1 MPTMCKLLTSAL
13 AEKLYALLSEKNVL
27 LDMQKRCRKDSPGM
41 KDQLLIDKQI
51 LKHCKEHQRNLI
63 VWYID
68 YKRAYDMVPHGW
80 MTETK
85 KKVGIAYNIV
95 NLFETWRTE
104 LTACNE
110 SLWKVYIR
118 RFLRGILFHLTFLL
132 LLLYL
137 YW

>member
-1 MPTMCKLLTSAL
+1 
-13 AEKLYALLSEKNVL
+13 
-27 LDMQKRCRKDSPGM
+27 
-41 KDQLLIDKQI
+41 
-51 LKHCKEHQRNLI
+51 
-63 VWYID
+63 
-68 YKRAYDMVPHGW
+68 MVPHGW

-118 RFLRGILFHLTFLL
+118 RFFRGILFHLCFFAVVIVPLL
-132 LLLYL
+132 IILNETNLGYVTSRDQKLNDLLFMDDLSCTQRVTENWISL
-137 YW
+137 FKP